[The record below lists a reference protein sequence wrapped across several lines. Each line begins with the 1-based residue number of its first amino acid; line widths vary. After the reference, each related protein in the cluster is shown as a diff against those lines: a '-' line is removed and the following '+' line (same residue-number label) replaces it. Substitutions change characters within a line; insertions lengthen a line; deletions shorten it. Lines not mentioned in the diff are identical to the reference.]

1 LNNAIDWTLSHWDYV
16 SAVLSSSLLAVVLGF
31 VLRTGRRIWQEIHGR
46 GRVVLIRN
54 SRSPLVQ
61 WIEDVQERVFPPDE
75 CDPRGL
81 LGRRIDA
88 SKFGPFD
95 RPHSDDALLAIVYV
109 KGRTPVAYLSA
120 EYYRDIGAIFF
131 WYIVSLR
138 DQSYKEALSDLHL
151 DWDDIASV
159 RESIPPKLIE
169 KLLSV
174 CGGKRGWKFVVAE
187 VDAAAPSGEA
197 IGSAR
202 KKVASFQ
209 RFAEDILRRWQRN
222 PIGRWRLR
230 RRRVDPRLP
239 RVFKVDMGFM
249 MPLHD
254 SDLLHEAHRH
264 ESPGWLI
271 FAPRQPRDYGRNGR
285 YAISGAEVKDRLL
298 RALLLRGY
306 RDPENAEY
314 NDYIASFYADLA
326 GDLPETIPLIFNR
339 NLMN

>member
-1 LNNAIDWTLSHWDYV
+1 ML
-16 SAVLSSSLLAVVLGF
+16 LGF
-31 VLRTGRRIWQEIHGR
+31 VFRTVRRLWREIHGR
-46 GRVVLIRN
+46 GRAVLIRN
-54 SRSPLVQ
+54 SRSRLVQ

-88 SKFGPFD
+88 SKFGLFD
-95 RPHSDDALLAIVYV
+95 RPHSDNALLAIVYM

-120 EYYRDIGAIFF
+120 EYYRDLGAIFF

-138 DQSYKEALSDLHL
+138 DQSYREALADLHL
-151 DWDDIASV
+151 DWDDVASV

-169 KLLSV
+169 KLLKV
-174 CGGKRGWKFVVAE
+174 CGGASGWKFVVAE
-187 VDAAAPSGEA
+187 VDAAAANGEA
-197 IGSAR
+197 IRMAR

-209 RFAEDILRRWQRN
+209 RFAEDILRRWQSN

-230 RRRVDPRLP
+230 RRNVDPRLP

-254 SDLLHEAHRH
+254 SDLLHEAHKH

-271 FAPRQPRDYGRNGR
+271 FAPRQPRDYEKNGK
-285 YAISGAEVKDRLL
+285 YAIPGTEVKDQLL

-306 RDPENAEY
+306 HNPDNTDY
-314 NDYIASFYADLA
+314 NDYIASFYADLVD
-326 GDLPETIPLIFNR
+326 DLPEEVPLLFNR
-339 NLMN
+339 NLMS